1 VAFMH
6 NSNDL
11 KSTVLDYIS
20 KSQDGIFTSMMV
32 SSEWIQWS
40 AQNERLAFD
49 IITAVFEKLGI
60 KH

>member
-1 VAFMH
+1 MH

-11 KSTVLDYIS
+11 KSAVLDYIF

-32 SSEWIQWS
+32 SSEWIQWA
-40 AQNERLAFD
+40 AQNEGLAFD